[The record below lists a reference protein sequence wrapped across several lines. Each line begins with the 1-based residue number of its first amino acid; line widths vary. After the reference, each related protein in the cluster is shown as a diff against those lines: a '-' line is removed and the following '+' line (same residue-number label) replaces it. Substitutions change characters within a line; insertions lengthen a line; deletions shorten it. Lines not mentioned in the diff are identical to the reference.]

1 MILCE
6 EQRRLLKKQRELEDK
21 FKREFVDLSLQDT
34 IYRLL
39 ILEDIKAAEEFRTL
53 FRFPDR
59 K

>member
-6 EQRRLLKKQRELEDK
+6 EQRRLLMKQRELEDK

-39 ILEDIKAAEEFRTL
+39 MLTEAKTADEFRTM